1 MKKIMFNDRFGLTEA
16 VLNRQKTMTR
26 RIAYGK
32 ELAHELQTGRD
43 DGGHFLMLDGDKT
56 VARSAYHIGEEVA
69 IAQSYATVQKEM
81 KRFRA
86 ILNNDYQYE
95 FFRIETLY
103 NNKIESSPAWTNKL
117 FVRSDLMPHSIRITG
132 IKLERLQDISDAD
145 CRREGIVPITWRQ
158 YHKQA
163 LDDLSPQRYTD
174 HHVYT
179 LEKFREGISDPWA
192 DSDPDEYLAETPQI
206 AFAVLVSRTMG
217 RKVWEQNPYVFVYTF
232 ALLK

>member
-16 VLNRQKTMTR
+16 VLQGHKTMTR
-26 RIAYGK
+26 RIIKGDFENIKAYHANG
-32 ELAHELQTGRD
+32 D
-43 DGGHFLMLDGDKT
+43 WHFIADTKDGDSIELKP
-56 VARSAYHIGEEVA
+56 AYEIGEQVA
-69 IAQSYATVQKEM
+69 IAQRYKDIDRYELCNKGINLNLQK
-81 KRFRA
+81 
-86 ILNNDYQYE
+86 DG
-95 FFRIETLY
+95 TLKGLFDLPGWS
-103 NNKIESSPAWTNKL
+103 NKM
-117 FVRSDLMPHSIRITG
+117 FVRADAMPHRIRITG
-132 IKLERLQDISDAD
+132 IAVERLQDISDAD
-145 CRREGIVPITWRQ
+145 CRREGIIPITWRQ

-206 AFAVLVSRTMG
+206 AFAVLVSKIMG

>member
-1 MKKIMFNDRFGLTEA
+1 MKKIMFNDRYGLTDA
-16 VLNRQKTMTR
+16 VLKRQKTMTR
-26 RIAYGK
+26 RIIKGDFEDIKAYH
-32 ELAHELQTGRD
+32 AN
-43 DGGHFLMLDGDKT
+43 GGWHFIADTKDGDSIELKP
-56 VARSAYHIGEEVA
+56 AYEIGEQVA
-69 IAQSYATVQKEM
+69 IAQRYEDIDRYELCKKGINLNLQK
-81 KRFRA
+81 
-86 ILNNDYQYE
+86 DG
-95 FFRIETLY
+95 TLKGLFDLPGWS
-103 NNKIESSPAWTNKL
+103 NKM
-117 FVRSDLMPHSIRITG
+117 FVRSDLMPHSICITG
-132 IKLERLQDISDAD
+132 IASERLQDISDAD

-206 AFAVLVSRTMG
+206 AFAVLISKMMG

>member
-16 VLNRQKTMTR
+16 VLQGHKTMTR
-26 RIAYGK
+26 RVAYQK
-32 ELAHELQTGRD
+32 ALTHELHKG
-43 DGGHFLMLDGDKT
+43 LDGSGHLLLLDGWQQ
-56 VARSAYHIGEEVA
+56 VARSTYQIGEEVA
-69 IAQSYATVQKEM
+69 IAQPYKCLKVIDREM
-81 KRFRA
+81 RESA
-86 ILNNDYQYE
+86 G
-95 FFRIETLY
+95 Y
-103 NNKIESSPAWTNKL
+103 NNKL
-117 FVRSDLMPHSIRITG
+117 FVRSDLMPHSLVIDGIRV
-132 IKLERLQDISDAD
+132 ERLQDISDAD

-206 AFAVLVSRTMG
+206 AFAVLISKMMG